1 MDMAVSNADLPVG
14 VAGWKAGATRVSNGN
29 IRDN

>member
-1 MDMAVSNADLPVG
+1 MAVGSADLLVG
-14 VAGWKAGATRVSNGN
+14 VAGWKAGATGVANGH